1 MKKIYQ
7 LLLCS
12 VVLALFASCG
22 IQMPTN
28 MNLNENQTQVQLAG
42 KNYKIVKQVSGTADA
57 SYIFGIGGMS
67 SKSLAKNSYAEMVK
81 AANLTGSQAIIN
93 VTTEESNLF
102 ALVYLKRS
110 ITTHGT
116 VIEFIE

>member
-81 AANLTGSQAIIN
+81 AADLTGSQAIIN
-93 VTTEESNLF
+93 VTPEESNLF

-110 ITTHGT
+110 ITTHGI

>member
-1 MKKIYQ
+1 MLVAAMG
-7 LLLCS
+7 LLMS
-12 VVLALFASCG
+12 SCG
-22 IQMPTN
+22 IHQDATSN
-28 MNLNENQTQVQLAG
+28 YNQLQTQVVLNQA
-42 KNYKIVKQVSGTADA
+42 NFEVVGTAKGECTQV
-57 SYIFGIGGMS
+57 YIFGIGGMS